1 MKKKYI
7 FATLVSAMGLFSCSD
22 SETFLESG
30 VQENTVAP
38 ISGLADEAVEGE
50 LLIKFKPEVEEVLEK
65 AQMLSRSGVQTRS
78 SIPSV
83 DEILDIAGAYTFERV
98 FPVDKRHEERTR
110 KNGLHLWYVVKFDKD
125 MDLNKVALDMSK
137 LSEVATVEY
146 NQVIKR
152 GYDTTKKAKGLNSAT
167 REAIQTLGSQ
177 TQTENMKLQWGLKM
191 MEV

>member
-7 FATLVSAMGLFSCSD
+7 FAALVSAMGLFSCSD

-30 VQENTVAP
+30 VQENIVAP

-65 AQMLSRSGVQTRS
+65 AQILSRSGVQTRS

-110 KNGLHLWYVVKFDKD
+110 KMVCICGMW
-125 MDLNKVALDMSK
+125 
-137 LSEVATVEY
+137 
-146 NQVIKR
+146 
-152 GYDTTKKAKGLNSAT
+152 
-167 REAIQTLGSQ
+167 
-177 TQTENMKLQWGLKM
+177 
-191 MEV
+191 